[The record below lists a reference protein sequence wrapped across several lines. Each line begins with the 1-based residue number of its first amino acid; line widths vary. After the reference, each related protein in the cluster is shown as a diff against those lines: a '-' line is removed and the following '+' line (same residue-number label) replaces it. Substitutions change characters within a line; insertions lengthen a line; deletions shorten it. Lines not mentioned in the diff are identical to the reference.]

1 MLDAVPDAVVF
12 SGDAGRLDN
21 TLAIAHPEI
30 DAETMVM
37 SFDLDCVAISAGS
50 ACSSGRMEPSAV
62 IEAMGFPSLSRHAVR
77 LSLGWSSAP
86 EDCDAAVRAW
96 KAADTRHRA
105 RRQAGAMTP
114 LYLDCKR
121 HHSGGSRRR
130 RCHDALVPRA
140 VRQSALGQ
148 PHVRD
153 GCRCRRRDA
162 RRSIARL
169 VGADAREIIF
179 TSGATESNNLAI
191 KGAARFERRMRG
203 RRNRIITVAS
213 EHKCVL
219 ESVKALEAEGFATD
233 VLPVGTD
240 GTVETER
247 LARALDD
254 DVILVSVMAANNE
267 IGTLQPLADIGA
279 MTRACGRPLSL
290 RWGPGRRTDTA
301 RCQRSSH
308 RSDEFLRPQGLRTE
322 GHRRPLCAPPAA
334 GADRTA
340 VFRWRPGTD
349 PAFGHRAGTPGHR
362 LRQGSGPRRRPA
374 RWRKRQGSTPSR
386 APLIN
391 GLPGVSLNGPPLD
404 SRLPGNLNLLIEGVD
419 AGHLISRVPELAF
432 STGSACTSAVVEPSY
447 VLRAIG
453 LTPGQ
458 AASSIRLG
466 IGRFTTSH
474 DIAFANERLTHA
486 INRCRREA

>member
-1 MLDAVPDAVVF
+1 
-12 SGDAGRLDN
+12 
-21 TLAIAHPEI
+21 
-30 DAETMVM
+30 
-37 SFDLDCVAISAGS
+37 
-50 ACSSGRMEPSAV
+50 
-62 IEAMGFPSLSRHAVR
+62 
-77 LSLGWSSAP
+77 
-86 EDCDAAVRAW
+86 
-96 KAADTRHRA
+96 
-105 RRQAGAMTP
+105 MTP
-114 LYLDCKR
+114 LYLDCNATTPVDPVVVDAMMPWFR
-121 HHSGGSRRR
+121 EQFGNPHSVNHTFGT
-130 RCHDALVPRA
+130 DAAAA
-140 VRQSALGQ
+140 VE
-148 PHVRD
+148 
-153 GCRCRRRDA
+153 DA

-279 MTRACGRPLSL
+279 MTRACGALFHCD
-290 RWGPGRRTDTA
+290 GA
-301 RCQRSSH
+301 Q
-308 RSDEFLRPQGLRTE
+308 
-322 GHRRPLCAPPAA
+322 AA
-334 GADRTA
+334 GRLPLDVNTA
-340 VFRWRPGTD
+340 AID
-349 PAFGHRAGTPGHR
+349 LMSLSGHKVY
-362 LRQGSGPRRRPA
+362 GPKGIGVLYVRRRPRA
-374 RWRKRQGSTPSR
+374 RIEPLFSGGGQERTLRSGTVPAPLAIGFGKAADLAAARQVEEATRLDTLAR
-386 APLIN
+386 ALIN

-466 IGRFTTSH
+466 IGRFTTSD